1 MRLDQILA
9 PIKKDL
15 VEFDAKVKACLCSDS
30 PLIYQITQHV
40 LKSKG
45 KKLRPSLVYL
55 SARACG
61 KRNKNLTLAAS
72 AIELIHTATLLHDD
86 VVDESPTRR
95 GQPTVNYKWN
105 NLVSVLMG
113 DYLFAKA
120 FRIMMETKS
129 QPLLTA
135 ISAATERVSVGE
147 LQQIQEC
154 YNYDLDEKAYL
165 NIIQEKTASIFS
177 VACESGA
184 ILSST
189 KDGHRQKFRTYGE
202 NFGIAFQIRDD
213 LLDLIGE
220 KEKTGKEPGNDLKEG
235 KITLPLIYALKSTT
249 SRKKKEVFKIL
260 DDGFDR
266 KGFTKV
272 LRFIK
277 EQKGMEYADF
287 RAKEYGDGALNN
299 LSHLDGSEY
308 KKSLADLVSFAVKR
322 EK

>member
-9 PIKKDL
+9 PVKKDL
-15 VEFDAKVKACLCSDS
+15 VEFDNKIKACLCSDS
-30 PLIYQITQHV
+30 PLIYQITQHI

-154 YNYDLDEKAYL
+154 YNYDLDEKDYL

-235 KITLPLIYALKSTT
+235 KITLPLIYALKSST
-249 SRKKKEVFKIL
+249 SRRRKEVFKIL

-287 RAKEYGDGALNN
+287 RAKEYGDGALSN

-308 KKSLADLVSFAVKR
+308 KKSLADMVSFAVKR